1 MRPWLWR
8 GYRDRQRTLA
18 LVMPLASRFAR
29 DRANLAFPRRFW
41 RKRPKGL
48 PLWRIAR
55 TDQFS
60 TRHTLSVPR
69 HIPISACSPRQDWSV
84 QNWSPGAPGSGK
96 KAGAGIP
103 RPLNAER
110 SPAKFS
116 ASQGRHKAFSSEP
129 ASPDSRR
136 PQMRAGRQEKF
147 PVPDC
152 PPYFSPSPAL
162 QAGSKTP
169 AFTPG
174 RG

>member
-1 MRPWLWR
+1 MRQRPQR
-8 GYRDRQRTLA
+8 GYRDRQWTLA

-29 DRANLAFPRRFW
+29 DRANLAFPRRSW

-60 TRHTLSVPR
+60 TWHTSVCPDTSQSQ
-69 HIPISACSPRQDWSV
+69 PAL
-84 QNWSPGAPGSGK
+84 PGKTGLFKFAHPEHPAQGKRAAPEL
-96 KAGAGIP
+96 P
-103 RPLNAER
+103 RPLNPER
-110 SPAKFS
+110 SPAEFS
-116 ASQGRHKAFSSEP
+116 ASQGRHRAFSSEP

-136 PQMRAGRQEKF
+136 PQTRAGRQEKF

-152 PPYFSPSPAL
+152 PPCFSPSPAL

-169 AFTPG
+169 AFAPG

>member
-1 MRPWLWR
+1 MRQRPQR
-8 GYRDRQRTLA
+8 GYRDRQWTLA

-29 DRANLAFPRRFW
+29 ARADLAFLRRSW

-60 TRHTLSVPR
+60 TWHTLSVPR
-69 HIPISACSPRQDWSV
+69 HIPISACSPRQAV
-84 QNWSPGAPGSGK
+84 QNCSPGAPGSGK

-103 RPLNAER
+103 RPLNPEC
-110 SPAKFS
+110 SPAEFS
-116 ASQGRHKAFSSEP
+116 ASQGRHRAFSSEP

-136 PQMRAGRQEKF
+136 PQTRAGRQEKF

-152 PPYFSPSPAL
+152 PPCFSPSPAL

-169 AFTPG
+169 AFAPG